1 MKPPFICRTHVLP
14 QRERGITMILVALA
28 MVAIIAIAALSIDVT
43 TLYLVREEAQRS
55 ADAAA
60 LAAARI
66 LSLSGV
72 TGDPDNVQG
81 SLLSPP
87 WPAACST
94 ATQVAKAAANENAV
108 GGIVANTV
116 TVTFLYDGAT
126 TDCTSPTGGFP
137 INPQVQVKVV
147 RQGLPTFFSRIWSR
161 SSNSVSATATAEAFN
176 PSNSGTIAPNGIVP
190 VNPRCVKP
198 WIVPNRDP
206 GNAGAPFVSLTDGSI
221 QNPGIQPSGTG
232 SGGVIGES
240 FKLTADCKTGNPNCK
255 WGGGNGLQDNPPGY
269 NQQGANTLDYVPTL
283 IQPTAIAYPT
293 CADDTDYQKAIGGC
307 DQSTVYACGIV
318 GGGVQADLSFNPGQP
333 SGDTSTA
340 TQCLIH
346 QSGGQDVLD
355 RTVFPFQIHAGL
367 GNPVVTSGV
376 ITSSTSIATV
386 PIYDDTQ
393 APVQFPTGV
402 NQAPVTIVGFLQVFI
417 NSVDSSGNP
426 SVTVLNVAGC
436 SNTATAST
444 PTVSGT
450 SPVPIRLITSP

>member
-1 MKPPFICRTHVLP
+1 MKRPAFRRSPTH
-14 QRERGITMILVALA
+14 RSGERGITMILVAVA
-28 MVAIIAIAALSIDVT
+28 MVAIISMAALSVDVA
-43 TLYLVREEAQRS
+43 TLYVNREEAQRS

-66 LSLSGV
+66 LSLTGV

-81 SLLSPP
+81 SLPSSP
-87 WPAACST
+87 WPAACSA
-94 ATQVAKAAANENAV
+94 ATQVAQAVANPNAV
-108 GGIVANTV
+108 GGTVANTV
-116 TVTFLYDGAT
+116 TVTFLYNGAT
-126 TDCTSPTGGFP
+126 TDCTSTTGGFG
-137 INPQVQVKVV
+137 INPQVQVKVI

-161 SSNSVSATATAEAFN
+161 GSNSVSATATAEAFN

-221 QNPGIQPSGTG
+221 QNPGIQPDGSGI
-232 SGGVIGES
+232 GGVIGES
-240 FKLTADCKTGNPNCK
+240 FTLTADCKTGNPNCK
-255 WGGGNGLQDNPPGY
+255 WGGGDGLQDNPPAY
-269 NQQGANTLDYVPTL
+269 NQVAHTLDYVPTL
-283 IQPTAIAYPT
+283 IQPTAVAYPT
-293 CADDTDYQKAIGGC
+293 CADDSDYQKAIAGC

-318 GGGVQADLSFNPGQP
+318 GGGAQADLSFNPGQP
-333 SGDTSTA
+333 NGDTSTA

-346 QSGGQDVLD
+346 QPGVQDVLD
-355 RTVFPFQIHAGL
+355 RGVFPFQIHAGS

-393 APVQFPTGV
+393 VPVLFPTGA

-417 NSVDSSGNP
+417 DSVDSNGNP
-426 SVTVLNVAGC
+426 KVTVLNVAGC

-450 SPVPIRLITSP
+450 SPVPIRLITP